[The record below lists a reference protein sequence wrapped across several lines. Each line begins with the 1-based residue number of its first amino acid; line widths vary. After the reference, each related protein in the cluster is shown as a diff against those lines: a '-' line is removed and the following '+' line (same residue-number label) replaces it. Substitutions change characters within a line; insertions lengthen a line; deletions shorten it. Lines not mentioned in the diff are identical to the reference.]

1 MTLFKD
7 DYELLQKY
15 LKYYYDLGVNIFY
28 LYYNN
33 KVDHFI
39 INNIINMNKYNI
51 RIYLI
56 EWNYIYWYKYGNNL
70 KHHHAQT
77 MSIND
82 SLNILKNYSEYV
94 IYNDLDEYFILDN
107 YNNFNDLIESNKDI
121 DIFIFKNR
129 FCKMGNK
136 IISYR
141 NFDEEFDLS
150 TIIKGNFWDNQREKN
165 IIKLNSIEIMGVHSH
180 YNKNKIKEKII
191 GEFYHIVNF
200 EEKYR
205 ENLMT
210 EYITIL

>member
-1 MTLFKD
+1 
-7 DYELLQKY
+7 
-15 LKYYYDLGVNIFY
+15 
-28 LYYNN
+28 
-33 KVDHFI
+33 
-39 INNIINMNKYNI
+39 
-51 RIYLI
+51 
-56 EWNYIYWYKYGNNL
+56 
-70 KHHHAQT
+70 
-77 MSIND
+77 
-82 SLNILKNYSEYV
+82 
-94 IYNDLDEYFILDN
+94 
-107 YNNFNDLIESNKDI
+107 
-121 DIFIFKNR
+121 
-129 FCKMGNK
+129 MGNK